1 MATYF
6 SKQDGNWSS
15 ATTWVT
21 GAGDFVTMSGWEPD
35 GDAGYP
41 PQSFGL
47 ERIIIRGG
55 HTVTYDVSGAFGNG
69 IWRDSD
75 LYPLSAYV
83 SPYLCR
89 ANAIILSGGTL
100 KAHRTQ
106 NTSLSCIGTLGVAL
120 SGVLDW
126 GTESDPVSAKTEI
139 VLVTTTNG
147 AQAIN
152 PITGTITS
160 TTSGG
165 FAGSNTGIFVFGSNL
180 INNSM
185 YNKLSICGIERTV
198 NTELTVE
205 ANAGATTITVLSALN
220 WEIGDDLSIESAD
233 IVRTNVHRCKITNIN
248 GKIITISPSLNLK
261 RPIGTKVANL
271 NSNVVIRPAYINQ
284 ETFGIHIGGLYRG
297 EYLIK
302 NCAIK
307 NLGVR
312 NIIRD
317 DGQVVYTSPLAQNTY
332 DGTYNLSQLKI
343 QNVAVPSYLN
353 GGVRPFFSLN
363 GSMADDILVD
373 NIAIDMAPTMWAF
386 ITNSY
391 IRLRNS
397 VIYNAGS
404 LSRAFHKRLT
414 VENCKIN
421 SQIFD
426 INTGNAQY
434 TIFNNCTIKTPDQL
448 YRNAALFDVQF
459 NQCDLITNP
468 TKGAYFIDTNGIYI
482 TTNTTLN
489 NCNLSG
495 MRLYEENASAT
506 AFTSREANF
515 SIFNATSG
523 IKTDLYYNFNYHH
536 FSESN
541 YNVKLNGSASYA
553 IRPTRSDN
561 PFSKTFNSYVN
572 AGDVQKIKGNI
583 RLDSTYGT
591 SILPTITFGGVVD
604 TYDYVPPAVTDT
616 WTSFEFDLLPKYSGN
631 LTITIKGQIPS
642 AGPNS
647 YIYIDGLKLDPFVPS
662 VRWYG
667 YEVNNNLGR
676 RLDASTTLTEIQA
689 SEYPTPNNLDFVYD
703 ESRYWTITNVQSSY
717 YIDLLDKVGNILD
730 FNNRNIIIDEAS
742 TTNFSYLSSINELTL
757 KTPILSS
764 GNNFDTIKTT
774 GNVYLSGNSNLNDIK
789 LQGTLISLPKNLES
803 VESTSIKYKTDT
815 PIGITYKNCVV
826 TNVENSGSGL
836 LSITLDN
843 STITNTSGNISL
855 LFNPTIIDI
864 QNLNGGYIAIFDNN
878 KILKYYQNTDGSIS
892 LPNGSTGTWSY
903 RIGRYNY
910 KTIEGTFSVNPLN
923 GVTVLIDPVYI
934 FDSFVNETD
943 VTITSAY
950 EIFNDAQSVYDY
962 LSYFRT
968 TSGGLSGIPVNDL
981 YSYRNVL
988 DVINNKIV
996 FDPSASEKF
1005 SYNYG
1010 TRTITLSSQKMVAGA
1025 IIKGIESTSNLY
1037 LSGTHSLSGIYA
1049 TVGGSVYVETPQ
1061 DLYSFNLIN
1070 SGILRYKQNTT
1081 PISLTYTDS
1090 NIYDVVNDGD
1100 AIITITRINSIIVN
1114 ENDPEIET
1122 VVPIKINITVDSS
1135 TYWAIYRPNGTRYQY
1150 GNGSATLILGGNAVT
1165 GNWSYKVVKY
1175 GYIINASNFSI
1186 DKDISSTTNIE
1197 PTLLID
1203 TNITESDQSIVAAY
1217 TDLNNT
1223 KKIYDY
1229 FSHYRTTSVGI
1240 DKNIIMSR
1248 SIGVITFDGYSVN
1261 LDATATDLF
1270 AYQTSP
1276 NILTVKC
1283 SSLIERVD
1291 MYMDGDFTQSNGN
1304 TISKDVHIRAT
1315 NLDSE
1320 IEFIGI
1326 NEIIFYPTIN
1336 DRNSNTNAGPST
1348 TDDVFRFKLGEV
1360 YSGVT
1365 FSGQMFIRADVGSLI
1380 LQTFNLNPDPGFNI
1394 LDLGTFGQIQQVLAS
1409 QEVINN
1415 GIKKASR
1422 LIPHSENL

>member
-15 ATTWVT
+15 STTWVT
-21 GAGDFVTMSGWEPD
+21 GAGDFSTMSGWFPT
-35 GDAGYP
+35 GDAGNP

-83 SPYLCR
+83 SPYECR

-106 NTSLSCIGTLGVAL
+106 NTSLSCIGTLGINL

-126 GTESDPVSAKTEI
+126 GTESDPVLAKTEI

-147 AQAIN
+147 YQAID
-152 PITGTITS
+152 PITTTATS
-160 TTSGG
+160 TTSAGVANGG
-165 FAGSNTGIFVFGSNL
+165 TNTGIFVLGSTT

-198 NTELTVE
+198 NTELTSE
-205 ANAGATTITVLSALN
+205 AIAGANTIVVLSALN
-220 WEIGDDLSIESAD
+220 WEIGDDLAIEAD
-233 IVRTNVHRCKITNIN
+233 NRTVSNIHRCKITNIN
-248 GKIITISPSLNLK
+248 GKTITISPALNIK
-261 RPIGTKVANL
+261 RSSGTKVGNF
-271 NSNVVIRPAYINQ
+271 NSNVIIKAGYNNYQTGGVY
-284 ETFGIHIGGLYRG
+284 IGGLYKG

-302 NCAIK
+302 NCSIK
-307 NLGVR
+307 HLGSQQVL
-312 NIIRD
+312 RD
-317 DGQVVYTSPLAQNTY
+317 DGQLSYGAVVAQSSY
-332 DGTYNLSQLKI
+332 EGSYNLSQLKI
-343 QNVAVPSYLN
+343 QNVSIPCYLASWQ
-353 GGVRPFFSLN
+353 RPFFTFQ

-373 NIAIDMAPTMWAF
+373 NVAIDSGAWAF
-386 ITNSY
+386 AIYSY
-391 IRLRNS
+391 VKIKDS
-397 VIYNAGS
+397 VIYNAS
-404 LSRAFHKRLT
+404 ALSRSAHKKLT
-414 VENCKIN
+414 LEKCTIN
-421 SQIFD
+421 APLFEA
-426 INTGNAQY
+426 NTGTCLN
-434 TIFNNCTIKTPDQL
+434 TICNNSVFKTPNQL
-448 YRNAALFDVQF
+448 YFNTSLLDLQF
-459 NQCDLITNP
+459 NECNLITNP
-468 TKGAYFIDTNGIYI
+468 ANGAYVVNGIYI
-482 TTNTTLN
+482 TTNSTLT

-495 MRLYEENASAT
+495 MNLFEENSSST
-506 AFTSREANF
+506 NFTSRESNF
-515 SIFNATSG
+515 NIFNATSG
-523 IKTDLYYNFNYHH
+523 NKSDLYYSFNYHH

-541 YNVKLNGSASYA
+541 YTLKKNGSSSYA
-553 IRPTRSDN
+553 IRPTRSN
-561 PFSKTFNSYVN
+561 NSFSKIFNSYVN
-572 AGDVQKIKGNI
+572 AGDIQKIKGNI

-591 SILPTITFGGVVD
+591 SNLPTITFGGVVD

-616 WTSFEFDLLPKYSGN
+616 WTPFEFDLFPKFTGN
-631 LTITIKGQIPS
+631 LTITIKGQITN
-642 AGPNS
+642 AGSNS
-647 YIYIDGLKLDPFVPS
+647 YIYIDGLKLDPFVQS

-667 YEVNNNLGR
+667 YEVDNNLGKKV
-676 RLDASTTLTEIQA
+676 DSFTTLTEIQA
-689 SEYPTPNNLDFVYD
+689 SLYPTPNNLDFVYD
-703 ESRYWTITNVQSSY
+703 ESRYWTITNAQSSF
-717 YIDLLDKVGNILD
+717 YIDLVDKLGNIID
-730 FNNRNIIIDEAS
+730 CKNNNIIIDNTS
-742 TTNFSYLSSINELTL
+742 STNFIYLSSIKELRL
-757 KTPILSS
+757 KTSILSS
-764 GNNFDTIKTT
+764 GNNFGTIKTT
-774 GNVYLSGNSNLNDIK
+774 GNVYLSGSSNLKNIN
-789 LQGTLISLPKNLES
+789 LQGTVITSPKNLES
-803 VESTSIKYKTDT
+803 VNATTVKYKTDSAS
-815 PIGITYKNCVV
+815 GITYKNCTV
-826 TNVENSGSGL
+826 TNVENTGSGL

-843 STITNTSGNISL
+843 SSITNTSGNISL

-878 KILKYYQNTDGSIS
+878 GDLKYYQNTNATIS

-923 GVTVLIDPVYI
+923 GVTVLVDPIYI
-934 FDSFVNETD
+934 FDSFVSETD
-943 VTITSAY
+943 VKVTSAY
-950 EIFNDAQSVYDY
+950 KVFNDAQSVYDY

-988 DVINNKIV
+988 DVLNNKIV
-996 FDPSASEKF
+996 FNPLASNKF

-1025 IIKGIESTSNLY
+1025 LVKGIESTNNLY

-1100 AIITITRINSIIVN
+1100 AIITITRLNSIIVN

-1150 GNGSATLILGGNAVT
+1150 GNGNATLILGGNAVT
-1165 GNWSYKVVKY
+1165 GNWSYKIVKY
-1175 GYIINASNFSI
+1175 GYLINTSNFSI

-1203 TNITESDQSIVAAY
+1203 TNITEGNQLTVAGY
-1217 TDLNNT
+1217 SDLNT
-1223 KKIYDY
+1223 TRKIYDY

-1240 DKNIIMSR
+1240 DKNILMSR
-1248 SIGVITFDGYSVN
+1248 SIGVIAFDGYSVN

-1270 AYQTSP
+1270 DYQTSP
-1276 NILTVKC
+1276 DELTIKC
-1283 SSLIERVD
+1283 SSINERVD
-1291 MYMDGDFTQSNGN
+1291 MYMDGDFVQSNGN

-1315 NLDSE
+1315 NIDSE

-1326 NEIIFYPTIN
+1326 NEIIFYPNIN

-1348 TDDVFRFKLGEV
+1348 TDEILRFKLGNT
-1360 YSGVT
+1360 YSGVL

-1380 LQTFNLNPDPGFNI
+1380 LQTFSLNANIGFNI

-1415 GIKKASR
+1415 GVKKASR